1 MSEVKL
7 SKVEY
12 LKIASS
18 RLRGP
23 VDSEL
28 KNDSDHFSE
37 DGYQILKFHGIYQ
50 QDDRDRRK
58 ARKAQGL
65 GPDYSFMV
73 RVAIPG
79 GVLSAQQYLALDDL
93 ADQLGK
99 TTLRITTRQA
109 IQYHGIGKGG
119 LKPLMQVLNN
129 NLLTTLSACGDVVRN
144 IVACPAPFV
153 DRSRA
158 EIMPYA
164 KLLSDHLKPQTRSYY
179 ELWLDGEKAASA
191 EESEPLAVA
200 ESEPLAV
207 AESEPLAVA
216 ESEPL
221 AVAESEPLAVAESEP
236 LYGDTYLPRKFK
248 IAFAFPGDNCVDA
261 YTQDIGV
268 VPVLD
273 ENNHLQGFTLLVGG
287 GLGQSQG
294 AKDTHPVL
302 AKPLTTI
309 KPEQLLEV
317 TTAIVKV
324 QRDHGRRDDRK
335 FSRMKY
341 LIEAWGMEKFRAEVE
356 KYLGYALPQAE
367 RLEWLSGD
375 DHLGW
380 YEQGDGKLF
389 LGLFVENGQVKD
401 NIRAGIR
408 EVVERFQTE
417 VRLTPQQNL
426 LFVNLDPS
434 HKAGIEAVL
443 RTHGIAL
450 LETLPLV
457 VQQAMACPA
466 MPTCGLA
473 ITESERVMPEVI
485 RELAAAL
492 ERLGL
497 QGGPVPHVRMT
508 GCPNGCARPYS
519 AEIGLVGRSLN
530 SYTIYLGGS
539 PFGTRLGQV
548 YADNVK
554 REEIV
559 LRLEPLLA
567 HYKQARHTGES
578 FGDFCDRV
586 GVEGLH
592 EHDAVAV

>member
-1 MSEVKL
+1 MSEINPAKL
-7 SKVEY
+7 SKVEH
-12 LKIASS
+12 LKIASN

-23 VDSEL
+23 VDTEL
-28 KNDSDHFSE
+28 HSGSDHFSE

-50 QDDRDRRK
+50 QDDRDIRK

-79 GVLSAQQYLALDDL
+79 GVLSSEQYLALDGL
-93 ADQLGK
+93 ADELGNA
-99 TTLRITTRQA
+99 TLRITTRQA
-109 IQYHGIGKGG
+109 IQYHGIRKGG
-119 LKPLMQVLNN
+119 LKPLMGVLNN

-153 DRSRA
+153 DRGRA
-158 EIMPYA
+158 EIMRYA
-164 KLLSDHLKPQTRSYY
+164 KLLSDNLKPKTRSYY
-179 ELWLDGEKAASA
+179 ELWLDGEKAASV
-191 EESEPLAVA
+191 EEN
-200 ESEPLAV
+200 
-207 AESEPLAVA
+207 
-216 ESEPL
+216 
-221 AVAESEPLAVAESEP
+221 EPLAVAESEP

-261 YTQDIGV
+261 YTQDIGI

-273 ENNHLQGFTLLVGG
+273 GKNQLSNFTLLVGG
-287 GLGQSQG
+287 GLGQSHG

-317 TTAIVKV
+317 TEAIVKV

-341 LIEAWGMEKFRAEVE
+341 LVEAWGIERFRAEVE
-356 KYLGYALPQAE
+356 KYVGYALPGAV
-367 RLEWLSGD
+367 RPEWLSGD
-375 DHLGW
+375 DHIGW
-380 YEQGDGKLF
+380 FPQGDGKLF
-389 LGLFVENGQVKD
+389 LGLFVENGRVKG

-408 EVVERFQTE
+408 EVVERFRPE
-417 VRLTPQQNL
+417 VRLTAQQNL
-426 LFVNLDPS
+426 LFVNVDPAD
-434 HKAGIEAVL
+434 KAAIEAVL
-443 RTHGIAL
+443 KAHNVAL
-450 LETLPLV
+450 PEAIPLV
-457 VQQAMACPA
+457 VRQAMACPA

-473 ITESERVMPEVI
+473 ITEAERVMPQTI
-485 RELAAAL
+485 REFGAAL
-492 ERLGL
+492 ERLGVD
-497 QGGPVPHVRMT
+497 GPVPHVRMT

-539 PFGTRLGQV
+539 PLGTRLGQV
-548 YADNVK
+548 FLDNIK

-559 LRLEPLLA
+559 ARLEPVLA
-567 HYKQARHTGES
+567 YYKEARHKGES

-586 GVEGLH
+586 GVEGLLGRT
-592 EHDAVAV
+592 AVPA